1 VVERY
6 RQKEGCPPAEDV
18 PDEIMEPY
26 LRDLLD
32 VSLADLRAMSYEELQ
47 MALAYN
53 DGRGLARWAREHPH
67 PGVAQYERKTR
78 NRPH

>member
-1 VVERY
+1 MVERY
-6 RQKEGCPPAEDV
+6 RQKEGSAPAEDI

-32 VSLADLRAMSYEELQ
+32 MPVADLRAMSYEEVQ

-53 DGRGLARWAREHPH
+53 EGRGLARWAKANPH
-67 PGVAQYERKTR
+67 PGVALYERKTR
-78 NRPH
+78 NLPH

>member
-1 VVERY
+1 MPEEV
-6 RQKEGCPPAEDV
+6 
-18 PDEIMEPY
+18 MEPY

-32 VSLADLRAMSYEELQ
+32 VSHADLRSMSYDELQ
-47 MALAYN
+47 IALAYN

-78 NRPH
+78 S